1 MQGNAAA
8 KITRHAHGRHAQ
20 RAFARSAR
28 MLSERMLSA
37 CVPSACMLS
46 ARASWR
52 SLASSWL
59 TGAWSRGMACALLLG
74 LLAACASKPA
84 PSQSPPEARAEAQ
97 APTFDVVT
105 LNLYHDK
112 ADWPR
117 RQQQIIAGLRTRQP
131 DVIALQEVLQ
141 TAALPNQ
148 AQTLAEALGYR
159 FVFFSTDP
167 PERAHRYGNALLTRL
182 PIRSQA
188 QAALAPL
195 DDHRTAGMLRLQHD
209 AGAVDVYVTHLHW
222 TDDGGAIRATQVQDL
237 LAFIDRHSGDGTA
250 HVLAG
255 DFNAQVDAPELAPLL
270 DTHID
275 SFGVRHPGASA
286 DDSTTLNPAWYTQR
300 RRIDHILAQS
310 GRWDVVEAE
319 RLFTTPDADGHW
331 ASDHH
336 GLQAR
341 LRLRGPVERD
351 SAATS
356 PPTP

>member
-8 KITRHAHGRHAQ
+8 RITRHAHRLHAQ
-20 RAFARSAR
+20 RAFPLYAHLPYARLLSSR
-28 MLSERMLSA
+28 LSCSHMLSS
-37 CVPSACMLS
+37 
-46 ARASWR
+46 
-52 SLASSWL
+52 
-59 TGAWSRGMACALLLG
+59 WSRRMACALLIG
-74 LLAACASKPA
+74 MLAACASTPA
-84 PSQSPPEARAEAQ
+84 PGQSLPVARADAQ
-97 APTFDVVT
+97 TTTFDVVT

-117 RQQQIIAGLRTRQP
+117 RQQQIIAGLRARQP

-148 AQTLAEALGYR
+148 AQSLATALGYR

-182 PIRSQA
+182 PIRRQA

-195 DDHRTAGMLRLQHD
+195 DDHRTAGMLRLQRD
-209 AGAVDVYVTHLHW
+209 AVDIDVYVTHLHW
-222 TDDGGAIRATQVQDL
+222 TDDGGAIRATQVKDL
-237 LAFIDRHSGDGTA
+237 LAFIASQSGDGTA

-275 SFGVRHPGASA
+275 SFGVRHPRASA

-310 GRWDVVEAE
+310 GRWDVLDAG
-319 RLFTTPDADGHW
+319 RLFTAPDVDGSW

-341 LRLRGPVERD
+341 LRLRIPAGSDPV
-351 SAATS
+351 ATS
-356 PPTP
+356 PSPP